1 MTAARWPEGAR
12 AACAF
17 TFDLDAET
25 LWMARGVAEPVAL
38 SQGRFGPVE
47 ALPKILALLRAAEI
61 RSSFFIPAW
70 VVEHYPDAVGAIVAG
85 GHEVGCHGDV
95 HERVSD
101 LDADQE
107 ERILERSM
115 EVIERATGRAPV
127 GYRAPAWQL
136 SSRTLGLLLAHGFEY
151 SSNMMDRL
159 SPYLHEAAGGRA
171 LVEIPVSW
179 VLDDAPYFL
188 FTGQRAI
195 QPPGPVLQGWLT
207 EFDGICEAGGVA
219 NFTFHPQIIG
229 RPSRLA
235 CLRELVEHARRAPR
249 VWTAR
254 LDEIA
259 AHWRASG

>member
-1 MTAARWPEGAR
+1 MTVPRWPDGAR

-25 LWMARGVAEPVAL
+25 LWMARGVSEPVAL

-47 ALPKILALLRAAEI
+47 ALPRILELLRIADIHA
-61 RSSFFIPAW
+61 SFFIPAW
-70 VVEHYPDAVGAIVAG
+70 VAEHYLDAVAAIVAG

-95 HERVSD
+95 HERVSE
-101 LDADQE
+101 LDAGRE
-107 ERILERSM
+107 EQILLRSI
-115 EVIERATGRAPV
+115 EVITRLTGRKPV

-136 SSRTLGLLLAHGFEY
+136 SERTLGLLMRHGFEY

-159 SPYLHEAAGGRA
+159 APYLHEAADGGA
-171 LVEIPVSW
+171 LVEVPVSW

-195 QPPGPVLQGWLT
+195 QAPGPVLQGWLT
-207 EFDGICEAGGVA
+207 EFDGICEARGVA
-219 NFTFHPQIIG
+219 TFTFHPQLIG
-229 RPSRLA
+229 RPSRFA
-235 CLRELVEHARRAPR
+235 CLRELVMHAKHTPR
-249 VWTAR
+249 VWIAR

-259 AHWRASG
+259 AYWRSQA